1 MNTTER
7 IPNHLAKAIL
17 VTMFFFP
24 PTGFVAIVFAAQVDG
39 KFSSGDIDGARLSS
53 ERASFWGNVSLG
65 LGLVLH
71 LLFLYWLFFVLPVH
85 GIG

>member
-1 MNTTER
+1 MNTTAR
-7 IPNHLAKAIL
+7 VPNHLAKAIL
-17 VTMFFFP
+17 VTMFFFQ
-24 PTGFVAIVFAAQVDG
+24 PTGIVALVFATQVDG

-65 LGLVLH
+65 IGLVQY
-71 LLFLYWLFFVLPVH
+71 LLFLNWFFVVLPAH